1 MSKVSV
7 FRAHGDALDQIPV
20 DADTLDDATL
30 KTGHG
35 VYTVMRTYPGVKV
48 VRMAQHYQRLGESAR
63 LLGVPFKLDE
73 EWVRQALRRAIEVSR
88 FDLVRARMTVPFDA
102 PDTMILSLEPFTPP
116 APELYTNGVHVGLV
130 EGQRQ
135 SPLAKDSHFI
145 EWRKGLLAEQPPG
158 IFEII
163 LYDGDSLI
171 SEGVGSNFY
180 GVIDGKLRTAAHGML
195 EGIARSILLDV
206 VAQVVPIELRRIK
219 VDELR
224 VASETMLTSAS
235 RAVIP
240 VVQVG
245 DITIGNG
252 KPGPVAAALKAKYD
266 HRLERELEPI

>member
-1 MSKVSV
+1 MSKIMVY
-7 FRAHGDALDQIPV
+7 RAHGDALEQMPV
-20 DADTLDDATL
+20 EADTLDDATL
-30 KTGHG
+30 RTGHG
-35 VYTVMRTYPGVKV
+35 VYTVMRTYPGIKV

-73 EWVRQALRRAIEVSR
+73 EWIRQALRRAIEASH
-88 FDLVRARMTVPFDA
+88 FELARARLTVPFGS
-102 PDTMILSLEPFTPP
+102 PDTLILALESFSPP
-116 APELYTNGVHVGLV
+116 APELYATGVRVGLV
-130 EGQRQ
+130 EGRRE

-145 EWRKGLLAEQPPG
+145 EWRKALLADQPPG

-180 GVIDGKLRTAAHGML
+180 GVIDGKLRTAADGML

-206 VAQVVPIELRRIK
+206 VAQVIPIELRRIR
-219 VDELR
+219 VDELKI
-224 VASETMLTSAS
+224 ASEAMLTSAS
-235 RAVIP
+235 RSVIP

-245 DITIGNG
+245 DVTIGDG

-266 HRLERELEPI
+266 HRLERELEPL